1 MIEMMNKKY
10 KMHPKTFQK
19 MVNSNNFSNNNITIN
34 NNIKIIEVGNENLH
48 NVFTK
53 QEKLMLLQKI
63 GSPIE
68 NILRYTHLNDKY
80 PQLEPT
86 VLI

>member
-1 MIEMMNKKY
+1 
-10 KMHPKTFQK
+10 MHPKTFQK
-19 MVNSNNFSNNNITIN
+19 MINSNNITNNQINMTIN
-34 NNIKIIEVGNENLH
+34 NIKYVEIGKENLH
-48 NVFTK
+48 NVFSK
-53 QEKLMLLQKI
+53 KEKLMLLQKN

-68 NILRYTHLNDKY
+68 NIVRYTHLNDKY